1 MSALYMLIG
10 CSITVALIFL
20 AAFLWALRSEQYR
33 DTHPPAMRML
43 FEEESAHDNS
53 HPRDSGEENNT

>member
-33 DTHPPAMRML
+33 DTHTPAMRML
-43 FEEESAHDNS
+43 FEEEFAHDN
-53 HPRDSGEENNT
+53 